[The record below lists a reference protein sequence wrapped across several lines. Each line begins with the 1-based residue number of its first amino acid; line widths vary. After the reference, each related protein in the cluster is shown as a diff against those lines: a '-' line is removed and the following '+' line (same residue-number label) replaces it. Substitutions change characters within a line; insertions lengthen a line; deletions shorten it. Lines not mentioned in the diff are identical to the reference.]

1 MRQGCS
7 SCGLAGLL
15 GELAAKS
22 GMVVPDMLG
31 VVLAAALRAA
41 LAQALEGHGEARE
54 ALELLLG

>member
-1 MRQGCS
+1 MRPGCS

-31 VVLAAALRAA
+31 IVLAAALRAA
-41 LAQALEGHGEARE
+41 VDQALEGHGEARE